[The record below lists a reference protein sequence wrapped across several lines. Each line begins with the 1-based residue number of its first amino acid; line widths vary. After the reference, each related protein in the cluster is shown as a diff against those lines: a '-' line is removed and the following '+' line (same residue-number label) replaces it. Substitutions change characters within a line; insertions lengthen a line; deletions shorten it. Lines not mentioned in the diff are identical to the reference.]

1 MASRAEQKAAARAAR
16 LAAQKQQSSADSRR
30 QRLMVLG
37 GLLVAVVVAIV
48 IIIAV
53 SGGGTKKTS
62 PTVAK
67 SSVARLL
74 AGIPQN
80 GNVLG
85 KPSAPVTVTEY
96 GDLVCPICKEFAEST
111 EQQLIANEVRA
122 GKVKLVYRALETASG
137 TANNGEF
144 VASQVAARAAGAQN
158 REWNYILIW
167 YELQQDETT
176 PYVTDAFMQHI
187 AQQVPGLNL
196 ASWQAARNNQS
207 YTTDVAQDAA
217 AYNSLNIG
225 APSTPTVTFDGPKG
239 TVQPISGIPTYA
251 GLQADIASVS

>member
-16 LAAQKQQSSADSRR
+16 MAAQKQQSTAASRR

-37 GLLVAVVVAIV
+37 GLLAAVVVALV
-48 IIIAV
+48 IIIVA
-53 SGGGTKKTS
+53 SSGGTKKPSAAVATT
-62 PTVAK
+62 TVAT
-67 SSVARLL
+67 LL
-74 AGIPQN
+74 RGIPQN

-85 KPSAPVTVTEY
+85 RASAPVTITEY
-96 GDLVCPICKEFAEST
+96 GDLVCPICKTFAQSS

-144 VASQVAARAAGAQN
+144 VASQVAARAAGAQG
-158 REWNYILIW
+158 REWNYILVW

-176 PYVTDAFMQHI
+176 PYVTDTFMQSI
-187 AQQVPGLNL
+187 AQHVPGLNL
-196 ASWQAARNNQS
+196 ANWQAARNNQA
-207 YTTDVAQDAA
+207 YTTAVAQDAS
-217 AYNSLNIG
+217 AYNALNIG
-225 APSTPTVTFDGPKG
+225 QPSTPTVTFNGPKG

-251 GLQADIASVS
+251 GLQADIAAVS